1 MTHLRMQRGQKGPDE
16 QPTKA
21 DARPVASNNDGA
33 VSAKLVPHGEAA
45 ARAMVQL
52 KLAVGSTDDPAE
64 READAVAEQVVS
76 RIRRGITEHGDPQS
90 TDVRRSP
97 AGRIRR
103 NAVVGHSGGAVDTDT
118 EQRIQRRRGGGEPL
132 PDDVAAD
139 MSAGFG
145 TDLSHVRLHT
155 GTEATDL
162 NNRLQARAFTV
173 GSDVFL
179 RDSASLRSGAGQEL
193 LAHELTHVVQQSGGH
208 EVARRLVE
216 AMSVHEIKLFEKN
229 AAGKMDPVKEGSG
242 TKGKQK
248 RHPAGPVKL
257 KGTPVVVEGVKYY
270 QLADAAHYVLE
281 ENVQIGE
288 LEAEAGSA
296 RKTATNLLGD
306 YDSAN
311 EVGVKFSDD
320 LGKAIEKSGGTP
332 SDEMGKSADSF
343 NILGGLAQFASAI
356 TSEKEFKSDYVAAG
370 LDLVEG
376 GAKVTAGA
384 AGLAEKTGPKDAAKG
399 NKQISDASGAIGDVA
414 GGLKSTLDAFLKAFG
429 LYKEWSKKSAS
440 EKAKEGFGAI
450 QDALKAAQSGVK
462 AAKGFTDAWGGAG
475 PAATAVPGLGVAIA
489 ACELIVRGVA
499 LLNAIVN
506 RGAMR
511 GRKRALKEKIKK
523 TGKKGMDGKSIKKEA
538 EKAVER
544 LRAKDNLTDEE
555 AEQLGEYE
563 EYLMAR
569 GIQYINSKRQN
580 RSLFKI
586 SLALTNMAADIAVL
600 AGGSAPVGVAF
611 KGAAAATDAS
621 AGLFRRF
628 KQWGRDKAAAG
639 STTAKFFGF
648 DANKSTAKKFAMYNG
663 YVDKLYAMVLK
674 ANKMPVTDETTRA
687 AAIAAGENVY
697 AYVKAMGMSRA
708 EVDSL
713 CTKPLE
719 MRKKLIEKMKERD

>member
-16 QPTKA
+16 QPAKA

-33 VSAKLVPHGEAA
+33 VSAELVPHGEAA

-76 RIRRGITEHGDPQS
+76 RIRRGIIEHGDPQS

-103 NAVVGHSGGAVDTDT
+103 DAVVGHSGGAVDTDT

-162 NNRLQARAFTV
+162 SNRLQARAFTV

-193 LAHELTHVVQQSGGH
+193 LAHELTHVVQQSGGQ
-208 EVARRLVE
+208 EVARRLVD
-216 AMSVHEIKLFEKN
+216 AMSVHEIKLFEKT
-229 AAGKMDPVKEGSG
+229 AAGAMTPVKEGSG
-242 TKGKQK
+242 TDEKQK
-248 RHPAGPVKL
+248 RHPAGPVQL
-257 KGTPVVVEGVKYY
+257 KDTPVVVEGVKYY
-270 QLADAAHYVLE
+270 QLAGSAHYVRE
-281 ENVQIGE
+281 ENVQIGG
-288 LEAEAGSA
+288 LEDEADSTW
-296 RKTATNLLGD
+296 KTADNAIGA

-311 EVGVKFSDD
+311 EDGVKFSDD
-320 LGKAIEKSGGTP
+320 LGKAIEKSGGQP

-384 AGLAEKTGPKDAAKG
+384 AGLAEKTGPKDAAEG

-414 GGLKSTLDAFLKAFG
+414 GGLKSTLDAFLNAFD
-429 LYKEWSKKSAS
+429 LYKQWSKKSSS
-440 EKAKEGFGAI
+440 EKAKQGVGAI

-475 PAATAVPGLGVAIA
+475 PAAAAVPGLGVAIA
-489 ACELIVRGVA
+489 ACDLIVRGVA

-506 RGAMR
+506 KGAMR
-511 GRKRALKEKIKK
+511 GRKRALKEKYGG
-523 TGKKGMDGKSIKKEA
+523 TVGKSFKKDAEDQIAALQDTHPLSDADA
-538 EKAVER
+538 EK
-544 LRAKDNLTDEE
+544 
-555 AEQLGEYE
+555 LGELE
-563 EYLMAR
+563 EYLMAK

-639 STTAKFFGF
+639 STTAKLLGF

-674 ANKMPVTDETTRA
+674 ANEMPVTDDTKRA

-719 MRKKLIEKMKERD
+719 MRKKLIEKMKERE

>member
-1 MTHLRMQRGQKGPDE
+1 MTHVGLQRGQKGPDE
-16 QPTKA
+16 QPAKA
-21 DARPVASNNDGA
+21 DARPIASNNKGA

-90 TDVRRSP
+90 TDVRRAP

-155 GTEATDL
+155 GTEASDL

-216 AMSVHEIKLFEKN
+216 ATSVHEIKLFEKT
-229 AAGKMDPVKEGSG
+229 AAGAMDPVKEGSG
-242 TKGKQK
+242 TDGKQK
-248 RHPAGPVKL
+248 RHPAGKVEL
-257 KGTPVVVEGVKYY
+257 KDTPVVVEGVKYY
-270 QLADAAHYVLE
+270 QLADAAHYVRE

-296 RKTATNLLGD
+296 REAATNLLGD

-356 TSEKEFKSDYVAAG
+356 TSEKELKSDYVAAG

-399 NKQISDASGAIGDVA
+399 NKQISDASGAVGDVA
-414 GGLKSTLDAFLKAFG
+414 GGLKSTLDAFLKAFD
-429 LYKEWSKKSAS
+429 LYKNWSKKSS
-440 EKAKEGFGAI
+440 TEKAKEGFGAI

-475 PAATAVPGLGVAIA
+475 PAAAAVPGLGVAIA
-489 ACELIVRGVA
+489 ACDLIVRGVA

-506 RGAMR
+506 KGAMR
-511 GRKRALKEKIKK
+511 GRKRALKEKL
-523 TGKKGMDGKSIKKEA
+523 KGTVGKSLKSTA
-538 EKAVER
+538 ESEVER
-544 LRAKDNLTDEE
+544 LRGQQSLTDEE
-555 AEQLGEYE
+555 AELLGEYE

-674 ANKMPVTDETTRA
+674 ANEMPVKEDPERA
-687 AAIAAGENVY
+687 AAIAAGESVY

-719 MRKKLIEKMKERD
+719 MRKKLIEKMKERE

>member
-1 MTHLRMQRGQKGPDE
+1 MTHLGLQRGQKGPDE
-16 QPTKA
+16 QPAKA
-21 DARPVASNNDGA
+21 DARPIASNNKGA

-155 GTEATDL
+155 GTEASDL

-208 EVARRLVE
+208 EVARRLVN
-216 AMSVHEIKLFEKN
+216 AMSVHEIELFEKT
-229 AAGKMDPVKEGSG
+229 AAGAMNPIKEGSG
-242 TKGKQK
+242 TNEKQK
-248 RHPAGPVKL
+248 RQEAGPVQL
-257 KGTPVVVEGVKYY
+257 KETPVVVEGVKYY
-270 QLADAAHYVLE
+270 QLAGSAHYVRE
-281 ENVQIGE
+281 ENVQIGD
-288 LEAEAGSA
+288 LEDEAVSG
-296 RKTATNLLGD
+296 RETANAAAGA

-320 LGKAIEKSGGTP
+320 LGKAIEKSGGQP

-356 TSEKEFKSDYVAAG
+356 TSERKLKSDYIAAG
-370 LDLVEG
+370 LDAIEG
-376 GAKVTAGA
+376 GAKVVAGS
-384 AGLAEKTGPKDAAKG
+384 AGLAEKTANSAEGKADA
-399 NKQISDASGAIGDVA
+399 KQVSDASGAIGDVA
-414 GGLKSTLDAFLKAFG
+414 GGLKSALDAFLKAFD
-429 LYKEWSKKSAS
+429 LYKKWSEKSSS

-475 PAATAVPGLGVAIA
+475 PAAAAVPGLGVAIA
-489 ACELIVRGVA
+489 ACDLIVRGVT

-506 RGAMR
+506 RGAMQ
-511 GRKRALKEKIKK
+511 GRKRFLKEKL
-523 TGKKGMDGKSIKKEA
+523 GGEVGKSFKKDAESQIAALQDKDHLTDKEA
-538 EKAVER
+538 EK
-544 LRAKDNLTDEE
+544 
-555 AEQLGEYE
+555 LGELE
-563 EYLMAR
+563 EYLMAK

-586 SLALTNMAADIAVL
+586 GLALTNMAADIAVL

-639 STTAKFFGF
+639 STTAKWLGF

-674 ANKMPVTDETTRA
+674 ANEMPVKKDTERA

-719 MRKKLIEKMKERD
+719 MRKKLIEKMKERE